1 MTSNRQIISK
11 SSLKKGGNIFGQKF
25 WFNAVG
31 KKGRISVDDYK
42 IWLVI
47 LAVVIGVIYLGC
59 TMYKGRHTTVLLNVA
74 VTGGDSQ
81 KAEELNKDFCKY
93 AGIDEKDGI
102 IRIQANIPED
112 GGSLSSKTALTTL
125 VGADAVDVLICRED
139 VYQEYKKQDGFQ
151 ETIDFPEDNML
162 KKKKIIS
169 YDDAHAAIMVNAQN
183 KKMAEKFISYLEQ
196 LNHINNAN

>member
-1 MTSNRQIISK
+1 MKDKEEIYLDKN
-11 SSLKKGGNIFGQKF
+11 FGSMPL
-25 WFNAVG
+25 G
-31 KKGRISVDDYK
+31 KKVEYLWMYYK

-139 VYQEYKKQDGFQ
+139 VYQEYKRQDGFQ

-183 KKMAEKFISYLEQ
+183 QKMAEKFISYLEQ

>member
-1 MTSNRQIISK
+1 MDKN
-11 SSLKKGGNIFGQKF
+11 FGSMPL
-25 WFNAVG
+25 G
-31 KKGRISVDDYK
+31 KKVEYLWMYYK

-125 VGADAVDVLICRED
+125 VGADAVDVLICRE
-139 VYQEYKKQDGFQ
+139 VYIKSTKNRMVFKKPLIFR
-151 ETIDFPEDNML
+151 
-162 KKKKIIS
+162 KIICLKRRRLFL
-169 YDDAHAAIMVNAQN
+169 M
-183 KKMAEKFISYLEQ
+183 MMRMRL
-196 LNHINNAN
+196 LW

>member
-1 MTSNRQIISK
+1 MKDKEEVYLDKNF
-11 SSLKKGGNIFGQKF
+11 SSMPF
-25 WFNAVG
+25 G
-31 KKGRISVDDYK
+31 KKVEYLWMYYK

-47 LAVVIGVIYLGC
+47 LAAVIGVIYLGC

-169 YDDAHAAIMVNAQN
+169 YDDAHAFSISNVNNQQRTKVN
-183 KKMAEKFISYLEQ
+183 EC
-196 LNHINNAN
+196 

>member
-1 MTSNRQIISK
+1 MMSNRQIISK
-11 SSLKKGGNIFGQKF
+11 SSLKKGGSIFGQKF

-31 KKGRISVDDYK
+31 KKGRISVDVLLDMA
-42 IWLVI
+42 VI

-183 KKMAEKFISYLEQ
+183 QKMAEKFISYLEQ

>member
-1 MTSNRQIISK
+1 MGICSLPLIFARKYDIMKNSDERQ
-11 SSLKKGGNIFGQKF
+11 GGSIFGQKF

-31 KKGRISVDDYK
+31 KKVEYLWMYYK

-93 AGIDEKDGI
+93 AGIDERTGSSGYR
-102 IRIQANIPED
+102 RIFRKME
-112 GGSLSSKTALTTL
+112 
-125 VGADAVDVLICRED
+125 GACPQR
-139 VYQEYKKQDGFQ
+139 QR
-151 ETIDFPEDNML
+151 
-162 KKKKIIS
+162 
-169 YDDAHAAIMVNAQN
+169 
-183 KKMAEKFISYLEQ
+183 
-196 LNHINNAN
+196 

>member
-1 MTSNRQIISK
+1 MAGYTCSGNRCYLPWLYDVQGQTYD
-11 SSLKKGGNIFGQKF
+11 SSSECSGH
-25 WFNAVG
+25 
-31 KKGRISVDDYK
+31 R
-42 IWLVI
+42 
-47 LAVVIGVIYLGC
+47 
-59 TMYKGRHTTVLLNVA
+59 
-74 VTGGDSQ
+74 GDSQ

-139 VYQEYKKQDGFQ
+139 VFKSQKTGRFQ
-151 ETIDFPEDNML
+151 EPLISGRYML

-169 YDDAHAAIMVNAQN
+169 YDDDACGYHGECTESE
-183 KKMAEKFISYLEQ
+183 MAENSSAIWNKFKP
-196 LNHINNAN
+196 HK

>member
-1 MTSNRQIISK
+1 MDKN
-11 SSLKKGGNIFGQKF
+11 FGSMPL
-25 WFNAVG
+25 G
-31 KKGRISVDDYK
+31 KKVEYLWMYYK

-112 GGSLSSKTALTTL
+112 NT
-125 VGADAVDVLICRED
+125 
-139 VYQEYKKQDGFQ
+139 
-151 ETIDFPEDNML
+151 L

-183 KKMAEKFISYLEQ
+183 QKMAEKFISYLEQ

>member
-1 MTSNRQIISK
+1 MDKN
-11 SSLKKGGNIFGQKF
+11 FGSMPL
-25 WFNAVG
+25 G
-31 KKGRISVDDYK
+31 KKVEYLWMYYK

-47 LAVVIGVIYLGC
+47 LAVIIGVIYLGC
-59 TMYKGRHTTVLLNVA
+59 TMYKVRHTTVLLNVA

-183 KKMAEKFISYLEQ
+183 QKMAEKFISYLEQ

>member
-1 MTSNRQIISK
+1 MMSNRQIISK
-11 SSLKKGGNIFGQKF
+11 SSLKKGGSIFGPKILVQCR
-25 WFNAVG
+25 WA
-31 KKGRISVDDYK
+31 KKVEYLWMYYK

-139 VYQEYKKQDGFQ
+139 VYQEY
-151 ETIDFPEDNML
+151 
-162 KKKKIIS
+162 
-169 YDDAHAAIMVNAQN
+169 
-183 KKMAEKFISYLEQ
+183 EKTGWFSR
-196 LNHINNAN
+196 NH

>member
-1 MTSNRQIISK
+1 MAGHTCSGNRCYLPWLYDVQGQTYD
-11 SSLKKGGNIFGQKF
+11 SSSECSGH
-25 WFNAVG
+25 
-31 KKGRISVDDYK
+31 R
-42 IWLVI
+42 
-47 LAVVIGVIYLGC
+47 
-59 TMYKGRHTTVLLNVA
+59 
-74 VTGGDSQ
+74 GDSQ

-162 KKKKIIS
+162 KRRRLFL
-169 YDDAHAAIMVNAQN
+169 M
-183 KKMAEKFISYLEQ
+183 MMRMRL
-196 LNHINNAN
+196 LW

>member
-1 MTSNRQIISK
+1 MSRQMTVAIAGLGSR
-11 SSLKKGGNIFGQKF
+11 
-25 WFNAVG
+25 
-31 KKGRISVDDYK
+31 GRDTYAKAAK
-42 IWLVI
+42 IYPDKMKI
-47 LAVVIGVIYLGC
+47 
-59 TMYKGRHTTVLLNVA
+59 VA
-74 VTGGDSQ
+74 IADIDPEKVKLT
-81 KAEELNKDFCKY
+81 AEELNKDFCKY

>member
-1 MTSNRQIISK
+1 MDK
-11 SSLKKGGNIFGQKF
+11 KF

-31 KKGRISVDDYK
+31 KKVEYLWMYYK

-93 AGIDEKDGI
+93 AGIDEKDGSSGYR
-102 IRIQANIPED
+102 RIFRKMEGACPQRQ
-112 GGSLSSKTALTTL
+112 LTTL

-139 VYQEYKKQDGFQ
+139 VYQEYKNRMVFKKPLIFRK
-151 ETIDFPEDNML
+151 IICL

>member
-1 MTSNRQIISK
+1 MP
-11 SSLKKGGNIFGQKF
+11 L
-25 WFNAVG
+25 G
-31 KKGRISVDDYK
+31 KKVEYLWMYYK

-47 LAVVIGVIYLGC
+47 LAVIIGVIYRGC
-59 TMYKGRHTTVLLNVA
+59 MMYKGRHTTVLLNVA

-125 VGADAVDVLICRED
+125 VGADAVDVLICGED

-151 ETIDFPEDNML
+151 KTIDFPEDNML

-169 YDDAHAAIMVNAQN
+169 YDDVHAAIMVNAQN
-183 KKMAEKFISYLEQ
+183 QKIAEKFISYLEQ

>member
-1 MTSNRQIISK
+1 MDKN
-11 SSLKKGGNIFGQKF
+11 FGSMPF
-25 WFNAVG
+25 G
-31 KKGRISVDDYK
+31 KKVEYLWMYYK

-47 LAVVIGVIYLGC
+47 LAVIIGAIYLGC
-59 TMYKGRHTTVLLNVA
+59 TMYKGRHTTVLLNIA

-183 KKMAEKFISYLEQ
+183 QKMAEKFISYLEQ

>member
-1 MTSNRQIISK
+1 MDKN
-11 SSLKKGGNIFGQKF
+11 FGSMPL
-25 WFNAVG
+25 G
-31 KKGRISVDDYK
+31 KKVEYLWMYYK

-93 AGIDEKDGI
+93 AGIDE
-102 IRIQANIPED
+102 
-112 GGSLSSKTALTTL
+112 
-125 VGADAVDVLICRED
+125 
-139 VYQEYKKQDGFQ
+139 
-151 ETIDFPEDNML
+151 
-162 KKKKIIS
+162 
-169 YDDAHAAIMVNAQN
+169 IMVNAQN
-183 KKMAEKFISYLEQ
+183 QKMAEKFISYLEQ